1 MSDAVANCTLELA
14 CTVGSIADAIEA
26 LEDGADINHGGG
38 APLFNA
44 IFNRNVEIIRF
55 LIDREADLSAFITP
69 ARRATIG
76 SVDQLIEVLMECAP
90 PDPKAIDPGIMGEM
104 DATIRKSGLG
114 KPVLEG
120 DWDGVVYFV
129 EKLARIGAP
138 ELSEVVAEFVQLL
151 EPAKSWGDA
160 ALFEAVKGEKKK
172 IAKLT
177 ERYLAIECAGVEAM
191 ARAFLDNENGDPG
204 DGAQNQASEDAA
216 DGESRVDDGTKSE
229 GDSGNLTAI
238 AV

>member
-44 IFNRNVEIIRF
+44 IFNRNVEVIRF
-55 LIDREADLSAFITP
+55 LIEREADLTAFITP

-76 SVDQLIEVLMECAP
+76 STDELIEVLMECAP
-90 PDPKAIDPGIMGEM
+90 PDPRAIDPGIMGEM

-120 DWDGVVYFV
+120 DWDGVAYFV
-129 EKLARIGAP
+129 EKLARIGAQ
-138 ELSEVVAEFVQLL
+138 ELSDVVAEFVQLL

-160 ALFEAVKGEKKK
+160 ALFEAVKGEKKR

-177 ERYLAIECAGVEAM
+177 ERYLAVECEGVESM
-191 ARAFLDNENGDPG
+191 ARAFLDHENGDPG
-204 DGAQNQASEDAA
+204 DGA
-216 DGESRVDDGTKSE
+216 DDGSNEESE
-229 GDSGNLTAI
+229 EKAKADAPASSSDDSGDITAI